1 MISGV
6 TVVAETT
13 ERCGDPVDYPFEIEE
28 IFAGDA
34 SGSLRLPRRQAGSS
48 PQGLALTLLA
58 DYTAY
63 TEAWLPSAAIV
74 TLLAEAGVSAAGA
87 RTAINRLARR
97 EVLQGDRVGRSTFYR
112 LSPSVAAH
120 LRGGG
125 RGIVGFGA
133 DAEKWDGWWTL
144 VAFSVP
150 QEAAAQRRALR
161 NHLRWRGFAPLY
173 DALWLSPRRLED
185 EDRANLAE
193 VNLEDLTVF
202 RARHTELAAGS
213 GRSPVDAWDLRAVGE
228 QYEAFVSHWGEMV
241 PRVSAGQFSGAEAVR
256 GRTAVMDSYR
266 RFAPADPPLPMRL
279 LPGGWQREHALRIFA
294 AVYDGLAGAA
304 EQHVR
309 AVVADCTE
317 TPPPIHANT
326 VADLLTGRLAESAPG
341 LR

>member
-1 MISGV
+1 M
-6 TVVAETT
+6 
-13 ERCGDPVDYPFEIEE
+13 DYPFEIEE
-28 IFAGDA
+28 IFTGEA

-48 PQGLALTLLA
+48 PQGLALTLVA

-74 TLLAEAGVSAAGA
+74 TLLAEAGVGAAGA
-87 RTAINRLARR
+87 RTAISRLARR
-97 EVLQGDRVGRSTFYR
+97 EVLQGSRVGRSTFYR
-112 LSPSVAAH
+112 LAPSVAEH

-125 RGIVGFGA
+125 KGVAAFGA
-133 DAEKWDGWWTL
+133 EAEKWDGWWTL

-150 QEAAAQRRALR
+150 QEGAAQRRVLR

-173 DALWLSPRRLED
+173 DALWVSPRELEG

-213 GRSPVDAWDLRAVGE
+213 RRSPIDAWDLRAVGE
-228 QYEAFVSHWGEMV
+228 QYEAFIGHWSEIV
-241 PRVSAGQFSGAEAVR
+241 PRVRAGRFSGAEAVR
-256 GRTAVMDSYR
+256 MRTAVMDSYR

-279 LPGGWQREHALRIFA
+279 LPGGWRREHARSLFA
-294 AVYDGLAGAA
+294 AVYDGLAGPA

-309 AVVADCTE
+309 DLVAEHTE
-317 TPPPIHANT
+317 AQPRIHANT
-326 VADLLTGRLAESAPG
+326 VADLLAGELAAGVPD